1 MKTRF
6 EILNSL
12 ESIFLSIQDKI
23 NAIRPGSVI
32 RSIFYSVASA
42 LEDAFSYLEDIKN
55 NSYIHTATGERL
67 DQLIYGLSKLKR
79 IEGQRAFGYV
89 TVTPINITIDSVA
102 ASEQLSSLIFSKY
115 DLVSGVLYT
124 PPLHSKISAST
135 VNGIFEYALLPPVR
149 FLTTYKD
156 DYYYEINPSTGK
168 QLIAEIF
175 AAHIKSYILQNP
187 NKRIKYIV
195 LPVVS
200 KDYGS
205 DKNLLSSAINTTI
218 QIGTLKLNVENNF
231 DYTFN
236 ENEEIVVDTDS
247 VANIESGVLTLGE
260 SSEIKGGT
268 DRETDEEFRNR
279 YWAFLNSLGKG
290 TIPAIETKLSEILRN
305 VKISAYT
312 STAPGIIDIYLYSNT
327 LVLSPS
333 LILLVQENIK
343 DIKPAG
349 TIVNFRIPKVNYI
362 NILVD
367 TRENLTKNDV
377 ENLKMSLR
385 DNINTLEIGESLS
398 YAKLWEFLNQKDFS
412 FFNPYFGLTLTAEL
426 FNLYKENLRAFV
438 CKVYYESDTYYSTL
452 PDFCTDSNAS
462 FTFYDYLNIVTTGKL
477 AVFIYDKTNNYKSY
491 NTNFNYSSGQLTL
504 QAPKYP
510 LKRIVSK
517 ILSGE
522 QIGNTYI
529 TNAIRSV
536 CSSIPSEICLR
547 EVTRRGVLDTA
558 TTGPTDPSRIAI
570 SIKHI
575 ENLDENYANY
585 LKIKMLTLPISS
597 YNDIELCESKLPSG
611 AGSYCSSSNYEFKL
625 YYSLLNDVQYY
636 EYKELDEIQKDREI
650 VRVFSSN
657 TINKNYVTKYN
668 IGIRQD

>member
-89 TVTPINITIDSVA
+89 TVTPINVPIDSVA
-102 ASEQLSSLIFSKY
+102 AAEQLSSLIFSKY
-115 DLVSGVLYT
+115 DLVNGTLYT

-135 VNGIFEYALLPPVR
+135 VSGIFEYALLPPVR

-175 AAHIKSYILQNP
+175 AVHIKSYILQNP

-195 LPVVS
+195 LPIVS
-200 KDYGS
+200 KEYGL
-205 DKNLLSSAINTTI
+205 DKNLLSSAINSTL
-218 QIGTLKLNVENNF
+218 QIGAFKLSVENNF
-231 DYTFN
+231 DYTLN
-236 ENEEIVVDTDS
+236 ETEEIVVDIDS
-247 VANIESGVLTLGE
+247 VSRVENGVLTLGE
-260 SSEIKGGT
+260 SSEIKGGM
-268 DRETDEEFRNR
+268 DKETDEEFRNR
-279 YWAFLNSLGKG
+279 YWSFLNSLGKG
-290 TIPAIETKLSEILRN
+290 TIPAIETKLSEILKN
-305 VKISAYT
+305 VKISTYT
-312 STAPGIIDIYLYSNT
+312 SAMPGIIDIYLYSDT

-333 LILLVQENIK
+333 ILLLIQENIN

-349 TIVNFRIPKVNYI
+349 TIVNLRIPRVNYI
-362 NILVD
+362 NLLVD
-367 TRENLTKNDV
+367 VKENLTKNDV

-385 DNINTLEIGESLS
+385 DSISTLEIGVPLS
-398 YAKLWEFLNQKDFS
+398 YSKLWEFLNQKNFS
-412 FFNPYFGLTLTAEL
+412 FSNPYFGFTLTVEL
-426 FNLYKENLRAFV
+426 FNLHKESIRKFV
-438 CKVYYESDTYYSTL
+438 CKVYYENDTNHSL
-452 PDFCTDSNAS
+452 FPDFCTNQNAN
-462 FTFYDYLNIVTTGKL
+462 FTFYDYLNAVTSGKI
-477 AVFIYDKTNNYKSY
+477 AVFIYDKTNDYKSY
-491 NTNFNYSSGQLTL
+491 QTGFSYSSGQLAL

-510 LKRIVSK
+510 LKKIVSK
-517 ILSGE
+517 ILDGE
-522 QIGNTYI
+522 QIENAYI
-529 TNAIRSV
+529 TDSVRSV
-536 CSSIPSEICLR
+536 CSSIPSELCLR
-547 EVTRRGVLDTA
+547 EVTKRGVLNA
-558 TTGPTDPSRIAI
+558 PTIPDRVAI

-575 ENLDENYANY
+575 EQLDENYANY
-585 LKIKMLTLPISS
+585 LKIKMLTIPIPS
-597 YNDIELCESKLPSG
+597 YNDLELCESKLPSG

-657 TINKNYVTKYN
+657 AVNKDYVAKYN